1 MQSVTIGSNQAGQR
15 LDKFLHKYLPQAGN
29 GFLYK
34 MLRKKN
40 ITLNGRKAEGA
51 EMLSLGDQVCFFFSE
66 ETFLKFAGREI
77 PPNDLKEGACNQN
90 SLEGTVDIQS
100 YQKAYRTLAGITVL
114 YEDPDILVLGKPAGI
129 LSQKAA
135 PGDLSL
141 NEWMIGYLLK
151 QNPSFQ
157 RELVSF
163 HPSVCN
169 RLDRNTSGIVL
180 CGKSLAGTQYLGGC
194 IREHSIRKFYRTIC
208 VGEVREEANIQGY
221 LEKDTARNKVKVT
234 GSHRLTQTQDLPV
247 DPAMPEKDSQ
257 KGNYIHTRYMP
268 LCTAGGYTLLEVELF
283 TGKPH
288 QIRAHLAGEGYPL
301 AGDPK
306 YGKRQANQKLKQAY
320 GLDCQLLHA
329 CRVEFDG
336 KVICAPCPE
345 LFLKVQKGLGL
356 EFAGNE
362 ENGEWPPG
370 IQGD

>member
-15 LDKFLHKYLPQAGN
+15 LDKFLHKYLPLAGN

-77 PPNDLKEGACNQN
+77 PSNVPKEEACSKNVLK
-90 SLEGTVDIQS
+90 GTVDIQPFR
-100 YQKAYRTLAGITVL
+100 KAYRTLAGVTVL
-114 YEDPDILVLGKPAGI
+114 YEDQDILILGKPAGM
-129 LSQKAA
+129 LTQKAS
-135 PGDLSL
+135 PEDLSL
-141 NEWMIGYLLK
+141 NEWMIGYLLQ

-157 RELVSF
+157 KELVSF

-180 CGKSLAGTQYLGGC
+180 CGKTLAGIQYLSCC
-194 IREHSIRKFYRTIC
+194 IREHRIRKYYRTIC
-208 VGEVREEANIQGY
+208 VGEVKKASHIQGY

-234 GSHRLTQTQDLPV
+234 DSHRWTPEQDF
-247 DPAMPEKDSQ
+247 AGAAARPEKDSQ
-257 KGNYIHTRYMP
+257 KSNYIHTRYVP

-283 TGKPH
+283 TGKSH
-288 QIRAHLAGEGYPL
+288 QIRAHLAEEGYPL

-306 YGKRQANQKLKQAY
+306 YGKWQANQKLKQAY

-336 KVICAPCPE
+336 KVIQAPCPA
-345 LFLKVQKGLGL
+345 LFMEVQKGLGL
-356 EFAGNE
+356 EFPETAGGNL
-362 ENGEWPPG
+362 PTAR
-370 IQGD
+370 QMS